1 MAKTIIVRY
10 GELALKSEKVRRRFE
25 RQLIDN
31 IELSLHGLKHRIRR
45 ERGRIFVDTSSVK
58 VLDKLTN
65 VPGIVSVSMAS
76 KTNAALDEISK
87 AAVDIA
93 KRTLGKS
100 QTFAVRASRIGAHD
114 FSSKEVNEVVG
125 SAVLKA
131 VHGSKVNLSHPNRTI
146 FVEIRGSDAYVFAEK
161 RAGVGGLP
169 VGTQGGVVTLLSYGI
184 DDPVATYLMMK
195 RGCIVFPIL
204 FYNES
209 HMDKRARNRA
219 VAMAKR
225 LADFY
230 PKLELRMVPFGEI
243 LREFVDKAPS
253 ELTCVLRKRA
263 MLRIANIIAKQVK
276 AEAIATGE
284 SLEQQ
289 VAGQTLA
296 NLMVIDD
303 VSELLVLRPL
313 VGMNKV
319 EIERIARSIGTFS
332 ISIKSTAECSAASP
346 YPKTYTNLEKVL
358 EVESRIDIAAMIK
371 LALAKLE
378 VIRARR

>member
-25 RQLIDN
+25 RQLMDN
-31 IELSLHGLKHRIRR
+31 IELSLRGLKHRIRR

-76 KTNAALDEISK
+76 KTNAARDAISK
-87 AAVDIA
+87 AAVEIA
-93 KRTLGKS
+93 KRILSKS

-131 VHGSKVNLSHPNRTI
+131 VHGSKVDLSHPDRTI
-146 FVEIRGSDAYVFAEK
+146 FVEIRGSDAYIFAEK

-195 RGCIVFPIL
+195 RGCIVFPIF
-204 FYNES
+204 FYNEYY
-209 HMDKRARNRA
+209 KRARDRA
-219 VAMAKR
+219 IVISKK

-284 SLEQQ
+284 SLEQ

-358 EVESRIDIAAMIK
+358 EAESRIDIAAMVK

>member
-1 MAKTIIVRY
+1 MAKAIIVRY

-25 RQLIDN
+25 RQLIGN
-31 IELSLHGLKHRIRR
+31 IERSLHGLKHRIRR
-45 ERGRIFVDTSSVK
+45 ERGRIFVDTSSAK

-65 VPGIVSVSMAS
+65 VPGIVSVSIAS
-76 KTNAALDEISK
+76 KTNATLDVISK
-87 AAVDIA
+87 AAVNIA

-100 QTFAVRASRIGAHD
+100 QTFAVRASRIGVHD

-125 SAVLKA
+125 SAILKA
-131 VHGSKVNLSHPNRTI
+131 VHGSKVNLSHPDRTI
-146 FVEIRGSDAYVFAEK
+146 FVEIRGSDAYIFAEK
-161 RAGVGGLP
+161 RGGVGGLP
-169 VGTQGGVVTLLSYGI
+169 VGTQGKVVTLLYHGI
-184 DDPVATYLMMK
+184 NDPVATYLMMK
-195 RGCIVFPIL
+195 RGCMVFPVL

-219 VAMAKR
+219 VAIAKR
-225 LADFY
+225 LAGFY
-230 PKLELRMVPFGEI
+230 PKLELRVVPFGEI

-253 ELTCVLRKRA
+253 ELTCLLRKRA
-263 MLRIANIIAKQVK
+263 MLRIANIIAEQVK

-284 SLEQQ
+284 SLEQ

-303 VSELLVLRPL
+303 ASELPVLRPL

-319 EIERIARSIGTFS
+319 EIERIACSIGTFS
-332 ISIKSTAECSAASP
+332 ISIKPAAKCSAASQ
-346 YPKTYTNLEKVL
+346 YQKTYVNLEKVL
-358 EVESRIDIAAMIK
+358 EAESRIDIAAMIR
-371 LALAKLE
+371 LTLAKSK

>member
-10 GELALKSEKVRRRFE
+10 GELALKSEKVRMRFE
-25 RQLIDN
+25 RQLIGN
-31 IELSLHGLKHRIRR
+31 IELSLRGLKHRIRR

-65 VPGIVSVSMAS
+65 VPGIVSVSIAS
-76 KTNAALDEISK
+76 KTNAVLDAISK
-87 AAVDIA
+87 VAVDIA
-93 KRTLGKS
+93 KRTLGKNR
-100 QTFAVRASRIGAHD
+100 TFAVRASRVGVHD

-125 SAVLKA
+125 SAILKA
-131 VHGSKVNLSHPNRTI
+131 VHGSKVNLSRPDHTI
-146 FVEIRGSDAYVFAEK
+146 FVEVRGSDAYIFVEK

-169 VGTQGGVVTLLSYGI
+169 VGTQGKVVTLLSHGI
-184 DDPVATYLMMK
+184 DGPIATYLMMK

-219 VAMAKR
+219 VAIAKK

-243 LREFVDKAPS
+243 LREFVDKAPR
-253 ELTCVLRKRA
+253 ELTCVLCKRA
-263 MLRIANIIAKQVK
+263 MLRIANIIAEQVK

-284 SLEQQ
+284 SLEQ
-289 VAGQTLA
+289 VAGQTLT
-296 NLMVIDD
+296 NLMVIDNA
-303 VSELLVLRPL
+303 SELFVLRPL
-313 VGMNKV
+313 VGMNKM
-319 EIERIARSIGTFS
+319 EIEKIARSIGTFG
-332 ISIKSTAECSAASP
+332 ISIKPAAKYPAVPP
-346 YPKTYTNLEKVL
+346 YQKTCANLEKVL
-358 EVESRIDIAAMIK
+358 AAESKIDIITMIK
-371 LALAKLE
+371 LALVKLE

>member
-10 GELALKSEKVRRRFE
+10 GELALKSEKVRGRFE

-31 IELSLHGLKHRIRR
+31 IELSLRGLKHRIRR
-45 ERGRIFVDTSSVK
+45 ERGRIFVDTSSAK

-65 VPGIVSVSMAS
+65 VPGIVSVSIAS
-76 KTNAALDEISK
+76 KTNATLDAISK
-87 AAVDIA
+87 ATVDIA
-93 KRTLGKS
+93 KRTLGKN
-100 QTFAVRASRIGAHD
+100 QTFAVRASRIGVHD
-114 FSSKEVNEVVG
+114 FSSKEVNEMVG
-125 SAVLKA
+125 SAILKA
-131 VHGSKVNLSHPNRTI
+131 VHGSKVNLSHPDRTI
-146 FVEIRGSDAYVFAEK
+146 FVEVRGSDAYVFAEK

-169 VGTQGGVVTLLSYGI
+169 VGTQGRVVTLLSYEI
-184 DDPVATYLMMK
+184 DGPAATYLMMK
-195 RGCIVFPIL
+195 RGCTVFPIF

-209 HMDKRARNRA
+209 HIDKRGRNRA
-219 VAMAKR
+219 AAIAKK

-230 PKLELRMVPFGEI
+230 PKLELRVVPFCEI
-243 LREFVDKAPS
+243 LREFVDKTPS
-253 ELTCVLRKRA
+253 ELTYVLRKRA
-263 MLRIANIIAKQVK
+263 MLRIANIIAKHVK

-284 SLEQQ
+284 SLEQ
-289 VAGQTLA
+289 VAGKTSA

-358 EVESRIDIAAMIK
+358 EAESRIDIAAMTK
-371 LALAKLE
+371 LALAKSK

>member
-1 MAKTIIVRY
+1 V
-10 GELALKSEKVRRRFE
+10 
-25 RQLIDN
+25 
-31 IELSLHGLKHRIRR
+31 
-45 ERGRIFVDTSSVK
+45 
-58 VLDKLTN
+58 
-65 VPGIVSVSMAS
+65 
-76 KTNAALDEISK
+76 ISK
-87 AAVDIA
+87 
-93 KRTLGKS
+93 K
-100 QTFAVRASRIGAHD
+100 
-114 FSSKEVNEVVG
+114 
-125 SAVLKA
+125 
-131 VHGSKVNLSHPNRTI
+131 
-146 FVEIRGSDAYVFAEK
+146 
-161 RAGVGGLP
+161 
-169 VGTQGGVVTLLSYGI
+169 
-184 DDPVATYLMMK
+184 
-195 RGCIVFPIL
+195 
-204 FYNES
+204 
-209 HMDKRARNRA
+209 
-219 VAMAKR
+219 

-284 SLEQQ
+284 SLEQ

-358 EVESRIDIAAMIK
+358 EAESRIDIAAMVK